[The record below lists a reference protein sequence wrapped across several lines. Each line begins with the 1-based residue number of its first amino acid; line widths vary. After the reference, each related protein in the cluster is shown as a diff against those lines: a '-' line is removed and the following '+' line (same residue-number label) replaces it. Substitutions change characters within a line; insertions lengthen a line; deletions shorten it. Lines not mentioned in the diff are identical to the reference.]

1 MSEHTHALRLGTRKS
16 ALALKQ
22 TEMVCEA
29 LRRAHP
35 HLNREGAI
43 EIVPME
49 TLGDTTQKA
58 NLSLAD
64 HGGKAL
70 WATEHELA
78 MRAGRV
84 DVAVHSTKDI
94 PGILDEDMVM
104 PYFLPRED
112 ARDVFIS
119 SQGNHYR
126 DLPQGAVVGT
136 SSPRRAAMVLAAR
149 PDLEVVTF
157 RGNVGTRLEKIANG
171 VVDATFLAAAGML
184 RGGYQEN
191 IQNILNPD
199 DMLPAVGQGAIGL
212 EFLKSR
218 DDLCAILEP
227 IHCHETG
234 VRVSAERSW
243 LAAMGGSCRSPL
255 AAYAEWD
262 ENTNELF
269 LRAFASDLKG
279 TDVKTAS
286 LRQIAKDE
294 EQAASLGN
302 QLAQQMLADMPD
314 GFI

>member
-1 MSEHTHALRLGTRKS
+1 
-16 ALALKQ
+16 
-22 TEMVCEA
+22 
-29 LRRAHP
+29 
-35 HLNREGAI
+35 
-43 EIVPME
+43 
-49 TLGDTTQKA
+49 
-58 NLSLAD
+58 
-64 HGGKAL
+64 
-70 WATEHELA
+70 
-78 MRAGRV
+78 
-84 DVAVHSTKDI
+84 
-94 PGILDEDMVM
+94 
-104 PYFLPRED
+104 
-112 ARDVFIS
+112 
-119 SQGNHYR
+119 
-126 DLPQGAVVGT
+126 
-136 SSPRRAAMVLAAR
+136 
-149 PDLEVVTF
+149 
-157 RGNVGTRLEKIANG
+157 
-171 VVDATFLAAAGML
+171 
-184 RGGYQEN
+184 
-191 IQNILNPD
+191 
-199 DMLPAVGQGAIGL
+199 MLPAVGQGAIGL